1 MQVIA
6 LILFWQLVGCL
17 ASIVVLFSFA
27 MQIDTG
33 KALRGGIIR
42 SVAGALVLQAIS
54 APLFIVLI
62 IATWAIQDAARLFG
76 AGADD
81 AIWVGL
87 PVGLLAL
94 AVPPTAT
101 LCGAYIGFR
110 AGWLRATGHNPQA
123 ALSGDLVARLLHHL
137 GPANPVRW

>member
-17 ASIVVLFSFA
+17 ASVVVLLSFA
-27 MQIDTG
+27 MPIDTG
-33 KALRGGIIR
+33 KALRGATIR
-42 SVAGALVLQAIS
+42 SVAAAFVLQALS
-54 APLFIVLI
+54 APLLFVLI
-62 IATWAIQDAARLFG
+62 IAAWAIQDAARLFG
-76 AGADD
+76 ASADE
-81 AIWVGL
+81 AIWAGL

-123 ALSGDLVARLLHHL
+123 VMSGGLVARLLHHL